1 MPVMF
6 EKSAWDTRQSRKDG
20 LRILATRYWPRGLTR
35 DQVDLYLPDLA
46 PSKELLAE
54 RQAGEIEHPEFRH
67 RYREEM
73 KQQKS
78 LIRTLHWLSEGG
90 QILTV
95 MCNCEESTY
104 CHRRILA
111 GLIEKGT

>member
-1 MPVMF
+1 MPVMY
-6 EKSAWDTRQSRKDG
+6 EKSAWDTRQPRKDG

-46 PSKELLAE
+46 PSKGLLTDYQSE
-54 RQAGEIEHPEFRH
+54 KIQHPEFRR

-73 KQQKS
+73 KGQKS
-78 LIRTLHWLSEGG
+78 LIRTLHWLSESG

-95 MCNCEESTY
+95 MCNCEDSTY

-111 GLIEKGT
+111 GLIEKGV